1 MTAQDERIKHVV
13 VLMMENR
20 SFDNMLGHLTV
31 DGRTD
36 VDGIT
41 PRLSNKHDGRTF
53 RVRPSKRTKLKRT
66 QDPPHGPRLIDKAVA
81 GGEMS
86 GFVAAFA
93 EEHPDDR
100 DPGVVMR
107 YHTAEQLPVYA
118 HLADH
123 FCVCDRWFSSVPG
136 STWPNRLYAVAG
148 RTAGSRANKKPP
160 IYNLP
165 TVFRHLDAAGV
176 SWRWYGHDPGT
187 LRAIDREYMLGPDAN
202 FAYFNRRTLLERRH
216 FIDDAR
222 EGKLPAVSWIDP
234 NFVDLQV
241 PFDKTLSN
249 DDHPP
254 SDVRAGQQLV
264 LELYNAVARGPA
276 WNRTLLIITYDEH
289 GGFYDHVAPPPAE
302 DDHPEFQRCGVRVP
316 ALVVSPW
323 VAKRSV
329 APREPT
335 LEHASIIK
343 TLLERFCR
351 RPDGTIPRMTPR
363 VEAAASLW
371 PLLTAKKPQPAPL
384 DEIDA
389 LIEQA
394 ADWQRDAYI
403 QRRTTDFKP
412 QHEVTLEF
420 DELQEEVISIVE
432 HLRTWGLPANRA

>member
-1 MTAQDERIKHVV
+1 MNLADERIRHVV

-20 SFDNMLGHLTV
+20 SFDNMLGHLTI
-31 DGRTD
+31 DGRKD
-36 VDGIT
+36 VDGVSH
-41 PRLSNKHDGRTF
+41 RRSNEHNDHTYP
-53 RVRPSKRTKLKRT
+53 VRPAKKTKLEKM

-81 GGEMS
+81 DGQMT

-93 EEHPDDR
+93 EEHPEDP
-100 DPGVVMR
+100 DPGIVMR
-107 YHTAEQLPVYA
+107 YHTAEQLPVYS
-118 HLADH
+118 HLAEH

-148 RTAGSRANKKPP
+148 QAAGSRSNKKPP
-160 IYNLP
+160 IYNVP

-216 FIDDAR
+216 FLDDAR

-254 SDVRAGQQLV
+254 SDVRVGQQLI
-264 LELYNAVARGPA
+264 LDLYNALARGPL
-276 WNRTLLIITYDEH
+276 WDRTLLIVTYDEH
-289 GGFYDHVAPPPAE
+289 GGFYDHIPPPEAK
-302 DDHPEFQRCGVRVP
+302 DDEPEFRRCGVRVP

-335 LEHASIIK
+335 LEHSSIVK
-343 TLLERFCR
+343 TLLEQFCR
-351 RPDGTIPRMTPR
+351 RPDETIPHMTRR
-363 VEAAASLW
+363 VDAAPSLLA
-371 PLLTAKKPQPAPL
+371 LLTEKRPRPAPL
-384 DEIDA
+384 REIDA

-394 ADWQRDAYI
+394 ADLQRAAYV
-403 QRRTTDFKP
+403 QRRTTDFTP
-412 QHEVTLEF
+412 EHEATLEF
-420 DELQEEVISIVE
+420 DELQQEIVSIVR
-432 HLRTWGLPANRA
+432 HLRAWGLPANKA

>member
-1 MTAQDERIKHVV
+1 MTAVDERIKHVV

-36 VDGIT
+36 VDGVT

-53 RVRPSKRTKLKRT
+53 RVRPSRKTKLER
-66 QDPPHGPRLIDKAVA
+66 DPPHGPRLIDKAVA
-81 GGEMS
+81 DGKMS
-86 GFVAAFA
+86 GFVSAYA
-93 EEHPDDR
+93 EEHPDDP

-107 YHTAEQLPVYA
+107 YHTAEQLPVYS
-118 HLADH
+118 HLADQ

-148 RTAGSRANKKPP
+148 RAAGSRANRGRRSTTCRRSFATSMPP
-160 IYNLP
+160 GS
-165 TVFRHLDAAGV
+165 RGAGTGTT
-176 SWRWYGHDPGT
+176 RGT
-187 LRAIDREYMLGPDAN
+187 LRAID
-202 FAYFNRRTLLERRH
+202 
-216 FIDDAR
+216 R

-241 PFDKTLSN
+241 PFDRTLSN

-276 WNRTLLIITYDEH
+276 WNRTLLIVTYDEH
-289 GGFYDHVAPPPAE
+289 GGFFDHVPPPPAK
-302 DDHPEFQRCGVRVP
+302 DDDPEFRRCGVRVP

-329 APREPT
+329 APRDPT
-335 LEHASIIK
+335 FEHASIIK

-351 RPDGTIPRMTPR
+351 PPDGTPPRMTRR

-371 PLLTAKKPQPAPL
+371 PLLTERKARPAPAQADRRASRAGGGPAAQRVHPATHHGL
-384 DEIDA
+384 QA
-389 LIEQA
+389 PARGRVRLRRAAGGGHRHRRAPARLGAAGEQG
-394 ADWQRDAYI
+394 
-403 QRRTTDFKP
+403 
-412 QHEVTLEF
+412 VS
-420 DELQEEVISIVE
+420 EL
-432 HLRTWGLPANRA
+432 